1 VLVAG
6 LESLV
11 NGGLDLTGLSLPC
24 SESQLTMALLSVR
37 VYNDVL
43 LITEVLTGW
52 RRRCLALLYD
62 RETCCEM

>member
-24 SESQLTMALLSVR
+24 SESQLTVALLSVR
-37 VYNDVL
+37 VHNDVL
-43 LITEVLTGW
+43 LIAGVLTGW
-52 RRRCLALLYD
+52 RRRC
-62 RETCCEM
+62 